1 MSQQGNYIS
10 ANNINT
16 FYLEEGQGTPVILI
30 HGGGAGA
37 NGWGNWHRCIPIFAK
52 EFRVLVPDM
61 VGFGQTEKPDPANFT
76 YSQDA
81 RVDHVIGFIEALGLK
96 DVALIGNSMGGAT
109 SMGVCMKRPEL
120 VSKLILMGG
129 AGLNAEITDALKPVL
144 NYDFT
149 PEGMIRLIKVLAN
162 KNFEIL
168 EDMVQYRWKN
178 SIDEG
183 ARKAY
188 AATME
193 WVRQQGGLYYP
204 EDQIASIKTNTLVVN
219 GKEDLVV
226 PLQYAYRFLELLE
239 NSWGYIVPHC
249 GHWAMIEYPED
260 FSHACMNF
268 ILHA

>member
-1 MSQQGNYIS
+1 MSQQGKYIK

-16 FYLEEGQGTPVILI
+16 FYLEEGQGAPVILI

-37 NGWGNWHRCIPIFAK
+37 NGWGNWHRCIPLFAQ
-52 EFRVLVPDM
+52 EFHVLVPDM
-61 VGFGQTEKPDPANFT
+61 VGFGQTEKPEPANFT

-96 DVALIGNSMGGAT
+96 DVVLIGNSMGGAT

-120 VSKLILMGG
+120 VSKLILMGS

-162 KNFEIL
+162 KNFEIP

-183 ARKAY
+183 AKKLMQLLWNGFGNKVVFIIQRSKLPPSKPRPSLSMARKIWLFPY
-188 AATME
+188 NM
-193 WVRQQGGLYYP
+193 P
-204 EDQIASIKTNTLVVN
+204 
-219 GKEDLVV
+219 
-226 PLQYAYRFLELLE
+226 
-239 NSWGYIVPHC
+239 IV
-249 GHWAMIEYPED
+249 
-260 FSHACMNF
+260 F
-268 ILHA
+268 